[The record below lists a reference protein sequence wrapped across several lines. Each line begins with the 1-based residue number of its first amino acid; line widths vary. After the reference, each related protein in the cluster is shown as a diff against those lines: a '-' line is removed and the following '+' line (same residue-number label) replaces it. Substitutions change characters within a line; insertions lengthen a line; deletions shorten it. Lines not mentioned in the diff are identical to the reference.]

1 MGEEKIIEKKE
12 LTTKALYGLFAIA
25 GVIVLT
31 LLYVMNSAESLEPG
45 EVTILPTEN
54 NTSIIEEEYNASEL
68 NISLDEEINV
78 TLEEN
83 NETNITLELE
93 D

>member
-1 MGEEKIIEKKE
+1 MGEEKIINRKE

-31 LLYVMNSAESLEPG
+31 LLYVMHSAESLEPG
-45 EVTILPTEN
+45 KVTILPTEN
-54 NTSIIEEEYNASEL
+54 NTTLEETNASEL
-68 NISLDEEINV
+68 NISLDESNV
-78 TLEEN
+78 TLILG
-83 NETNITLELE
+83 NETNITEELE